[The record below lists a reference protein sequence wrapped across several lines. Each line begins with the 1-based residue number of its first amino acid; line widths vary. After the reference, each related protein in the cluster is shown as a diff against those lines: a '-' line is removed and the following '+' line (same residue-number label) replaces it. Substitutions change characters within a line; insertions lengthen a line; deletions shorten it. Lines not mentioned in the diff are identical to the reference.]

1 LERKQ
6 KITKSKGMKTII
18 ELFETTVANYP
29 NNIYL
34 WEKKDG
40 KFEGTSYKESR
51 EKVLNL
57 AAGLIAIG
65 MKKGDRSGLISD
77 GRNDWII
84 SELGMLYAGGVNV
97 PLSIRLHENELIF
110 RLQHSGSKYIFVS
123 GVHAGKVEA
132 IRSSLPELEKV
143 IFLDGKENPGEK
155 DISYQDLIEKGKD
168 FLKTHKEEVESIWK
182 NIQPN
187 DLANISYTSGTTA
200 DPKGIMLSHLNYAAN
215 VVQSNTLMELHSDW
229 RTLAILPWDH
239 AFAHTCCLYAFMYK
253 GASIASVEV
262 GKTPLETLKNI
273 PQNIKEVK
281 PTILMS
287 VPAFS
292 KKFRQNIEGQI
303 RKKGE
308 TLYKIFQFALKVG
321 YAHNGMGY
329 NSGRGWRFLLKP
341 LLWIFD
347 AILFKKIREGFG
359 GELKFFIGGGALLD
373 VELQKFFY
381 AIGMPVCQGYGLTE
395 AAPVI
400 SSNALHD
407 IKFGSSGKLAKYL
420 EVKILDED
428 ENVMPT
434 GQKGEIVVKGEN
446 VMLGYWNNPRATAE
460 TIKKGWLHTGD
471 MGYMD
476 KDGFLYVLGRFKS
489 LLIGNDG
496 EKYSPEGIEE
506 AIVEQSPYIQQM
518 MLYNNQNPYTS
529 AMVVPDIDA
538 INREL
543 KKRNIKPGSEEGNN
557 ESLQIL
563 INEIQDYKK
572 GGQNE
577 DMFPERWLPAT
588 FVVLPE
594 AFNQENG
601 LVNTT
606 MKMVRGKICEY
617 FSKELEFLYTPLARN
632 AINDVNL
639 AAIKK
644 WNS

>member
-1 LERKQ
+1 
-6 KITKSKGMKTII
+6 MKTII

-34 WEKKDG
+34 WEKKEG
-40 KFEGTSYKESR
+40 KFEGTTYIETR
-51 EKVLNL
+51 EQVLKL

-65 MKKGDRSGLISD
+65 MKKGDRAGLISD

-84 SELGMLYAGGVNV
+84 SELGMLYAGGANV
-97 PLSIRLHENELIF
+97 PLSIRLQENDLIF
-110 RLQHSGSKYIFVS
+110 RLQHSGSKFIFVS
-123 GVHAGKVEA
+123 GPHAAKVEA
-132 IRSSLPELEKV
+132 IRDSLPNVEKV
-143 IFLDGKENPGEK
+143 IFLDGKENPGK
-155 DISYQDLIEKGKD
+155 NDVNYTDLVKTGEE
-168 FLKTHKEEVESIWK
+168 FLKTNAQDVEKVWQ

-215 VVQSNTLMELHSDW
+215 VIQSNTLMELHSDW
-229 RTLAILPWDH
+229 KTLAILPWDH

-273 PQNIKEVK
+273 PQNIKEIK
-281 PTILMS
+281 PTIMMS

-292 KKFRQNIEGQI
+292 KNFRQNIEGQI

-308 TLYKIFQFALKVG
+308 TLYKVFQFALKVG

-329 NSGRGWRFLLKP
+329 NRGKGWRFLLKP

-347 AILFKKIREGFG
+347 KILFKKIREGFG

-373 VELQKFFY
+373 VELQKFFF

-400 SSNALHD
+400 SSNALHA

-420 EVKILDED
+420 EVKILDDDGNE
-428 ENVMPT
+428 MPT
-434 GQKGEIVVKGEN
+434 GQKGEIVVKGDN
-446 VMLGYWNNPRATAE
+446 VMLGYWNNPAATAE
-460 TIKKGWLHTGD
+460 TLKNGWLHTGD

-506 AIVEQSPYIQQM
+506 AVMEQSPYIQQM

-529 AMVVPDIDA
+529 AMIVPDIDA
-538 INREL
+538 VNREL
-543 KKRNIKPGSEEGNN
+543 KKRDIKPGSEEGNQETIQIIVN
-557 ESLQIL
+557 ELNQF
-563 INEIQDYKK
+563 KK
-572 GGQNE
+572 GGPFEN
-577 DMFPERWLPAT
+577 MFPERWLPAT

-594 AFNQENG
+594 AFTQENG

-617 FSKELEFLYTPLARN
+617 FNKELEFLYTPLARN
-632 AINDVNL
+632 AVNDVNM
-639 AAIKK
+639 AAVKK
-644 WNS
+644 WNAKK